1 MIINIVI
8 KAVFALLSFTHTEVF
23 ATEAVHLH
31 AEPSYAKWGKLA
43 MQETSKAYEDA
54 SIVNYKYEGRKKLT
68 NGESE
73 ECFVLLLNKDAKQFA
88 IRVTIRINT
97 ITDRLINVEL
107 KELING
113 T

>member
-8 KAVFALLSFTHTEVF
+8 KAVFALLSITHSDVIAMETF
-23 ATEAVHLH
+23 AMH

-54 SIVNYKYEGRKKLT
+54 SIVDYKYEGRKKLS

-88 IRVTIRINT
+88 IRVTIKVS
-97 ITDRLINVEL
+97 TDTDKLINVDL
-107 KELING
+107 KELYEG
-113 T
+113 S